1 YRTGFGNHGDYVF
14 GWKDDSLQ
22 KILDEECY
30 VQCKTMETQSIE
42 EMNKCSVPRKVN
54 EDVGDD
60 DWIDAIPGQMMPT
73 A

>member
-1 YRTGFGNHGDYVF
+1 
-14 GWKDDSLQ
+14 
-22 KILDEECY
+22 
-30 VQCKTMETQSIE
+30 METQSIE